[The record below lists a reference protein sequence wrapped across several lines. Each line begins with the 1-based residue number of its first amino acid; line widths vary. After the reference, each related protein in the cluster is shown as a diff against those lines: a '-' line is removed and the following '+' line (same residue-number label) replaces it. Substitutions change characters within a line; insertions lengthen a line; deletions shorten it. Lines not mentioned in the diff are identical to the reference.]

1 VWNLQHIGKDVLWC
15 FRRRVPKESFSGGYQ
30 TNLGATLLGELLE
43 IASFVG
49 TPVGAVIAVA
59 FCAAAFFYGRWVLS
73 N

>member
-1 VWNLQHIGKDVLWC
+1 VWNLPHLGKDVLWC